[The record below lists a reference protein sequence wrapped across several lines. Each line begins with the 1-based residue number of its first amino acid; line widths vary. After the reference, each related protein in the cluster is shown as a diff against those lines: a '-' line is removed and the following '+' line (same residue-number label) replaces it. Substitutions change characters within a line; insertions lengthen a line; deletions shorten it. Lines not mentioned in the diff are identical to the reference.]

1 MQCRPIELLAQSQ
14 SYLQPHPTPLQ
25 VQDGRKRRLA
35 WIIVAGISVVLIAVG
50 IGLGVSLSK
59 RKANSS
65 SSSPGGSP
73 GSPTPTSGGSSA
85 TSGKSGS
92 VVTLEDGSK
101 FTYTS
106 AFGGD
111 WAFDP
116 KHPFSPGGKAQSWS
130 PRVSEEWKWGRDIV
144 RGVNLG

>member
-1 MQCRPIELLAQSQ
+1 M
-14 SYLQPHPTPLQ
+14 
-25 VQDGRKRRLA
+25 QDGKKKRLA
-35 WIIVAGISVVLIAVG
+35 WIIVAGVLVVLIAVG
-50 IGLGVSLSK
+50 VGLGVSLSK
-59 RKANSS
+59 KKTNT
-65 SSSPGGSP
+65 SSSPSGSGGSP
-73 GSPTPTSGGSSA
+73 GSPSPTPGGSSA

-101 FTYTS
+101 FTYNS